1 MDALKDDINKALQS
15 LLNDHIKSDA
25 GPLQKGGEQNC
36 VSIYYVPVTE
46 NGYRSNLYVV
56 EIEVIRDWGF
66 CRDHIYYSKSWTPKR
81 GGDKDFAGKKALN
94 DFYKVK
100 DEFYEVAIRTNGASC
115 CVKQVDVDR
124 DVKKPLEVKYKE
136 WRQTTKKDAR
146 EIPDELGLEE
156 ADVRRL
162 SIAVRKRL
170 CELNRKEY
178 GYVLLAN
185 KVPAKYRGTA
195 HLSFLQNIPCVAV
208 FDLFDPS
215 SKQNGLHFACNEMTD
230 APRANIRTLDDFK
243 DVIPD
248 KDSFVSIRGTTW
260 ILSNA
265 DMQNEG
271 WIKCSKDSMWR
282 ALSAYKQCF
291 NPGRLLFIFLI
302 FSETAVEEMADIVE
316 CSFSILGN
324 TAGSCATILSEDKSA
339 AEAIINASKPSLRK
353 ELTGCSITGITWS
366 LLKEIVRE
374 MVEPSKFE
382 ERGATTDLP
391 YYNGYLREVP
401 IKTVL
406 SMDDLEVY
414 CPNPR
419 LPTSAEAIAK
429 ERDAFYKGAQASQ
442 MNLYYKHSIPRSL
455 EGKVNTKLEKA
466 LNSLSKESID
476 ANYYVKT
483 VTVSY
488 EPGAGATTLCRR
500 IIWSK
505 RNEYRCALVKAI
517 TQSTDFQI
525 DKLQNIG
532 YDEMNKTYSLPVLV
546 LVDNFPEGDVR
557 LLTEHIMKRQTKCV
571 LLTTLPI
578 SKSVSDS
585 KFEITLGKL
594 DETETN
600 LVKGILITIT
610 NDSGRR
616 LEAEKVLE
624 RERRF
629 IWFGLELFGRE
640 YLKIKERLQKHIHS
654 ILTTLRNDSREEPQT
669 LLDMCCFLNKYS
681 DGSII
686 LPNSLVLDFLYE
698 RNSLEQP
705 RLQEVHDVFGGI
717 LLEEQ
722 NETHGYYGWR
732 PAHSLVSEVVTS
744 RITSVD
750 TARRSLEIIR
760 KATAYVVKPL
770 RHQVFR
776 MFLERKRLSDP
787 VLMEEQAVDD
797 RAVGFDIENEV
808 FGFYGKRTKY
818 SRVIVDILGEENNV
832 EGALSVLLEICEQAT
847 QTEDKSY
854 AWQQLARFIGY
865 EMRANDM
872 NKQTDLLERLHK
884 AMMKELR
891 IEFRMPE
898 RGIDAAHTAIDI
910 AISNQP
916 TFTNHYTTKGVL
928 YLTQLTDLKA
938 PQSRSVPEGIE
949 ICRKAFSVY
958 GKALEASRKPN
969 HFAMIG
975 KIQAIISLLEIVKDL
990 PCFQPDGMFMAYLRK
1005 EKIPLEMQDVLSNED
1020 QDYVQNLSQTT
1031 HDILNEL
1038 FGSIKLTQSTTYDE
1052 NEIKSLNNAKIRASK
1067 LRRKFYEIT
1076 KFDKMELGNEE
1087 YSMSLSSTTSQDL
1100 QQKVQDILFI
1110 NDETTYSTWSH
1121 LSNSDVERIYQM
1133 LKFLC
1138 SRGLGSHNDMLIC
1151 SKACLHLKDKPSVQ
1165 DLDDLVSLWVKK
1177 FPNSEWAHLFYYM
1190 IHFPVP
1196 NGSLAPCTTSAKES
1210 IKKCS
1215 KIVQEKAGSG
1225 FRRSGAEYFL
1235 GKGRGLDAIISGH
1248 EFQGLKTKWKTKTE
1262 FWRGREPTE
1271 RLERVKGQKDLGSKG
1286 IISYQGIQLHFDN
1299 TLYPNESKDDLW
1311 FYVGFTFAGP
1321 YAYDPVDNDTY
1332 MSLTNGNHATQRK
1345 ERSSKYSTP
1354 PRGLQERASAREHE
1368 VDRTTRNTNR
1378 SSEFLQKTPL
1388 YARDLDK
1395 DEKNDWFVVGGRFG
1409 PLCESAEKPSKEE
1422 NKLTRFPHR
1431 PENRTSRDRFEAKRS
1446 EPNLGNV
1453 KTIVGTR
1460 GTEKKH
1466 FNLTSTAPDGKV
1478 HHGAYVCGAN
1488 KSTECIKHTSWKDD
1502 SFTDRCNFAHSW
1514 KGDTL
1519 QFVCTKCTESK
1530 LSFCKEKVKHQE
1542 FIWNLGPYYNRYGEF
1557 WKRTSPRPIGNTAS
1571 FDSGGSASSSERTPP
1586 PVREKPMS
1594 CGSLDWSEQFRDSG
1608 RIDWFDD

>member
-1 MDALKDDINKALQS
+1 M
-15 LLNDHIKSDA
+15 
-25 GPLQKGGEQNC
+25 
-36 VSIYYVPVTE
+36 
-46 NGYRSNLYVV
+46 
-56 EIEVIRDWGF
+56 
-66 CRDHIYYSKSWTPKR
+66 
-81 GGDKDFAGKKALN
+81 
-94 DFYKVK
+94 
-100 DEFYEVAIRTNGASC
+100 VA
-115 CVKQVDVDR
+115 
-124 DVKKPLEVKYKE
+124 
-136 WRQTTKKDAR
+136 
-146 EIPDELGLEE
+146 ELGLEE

-178 GYVLLAN
+178 GYVLVAN

-271 WIKCSKDSMWR
+271 WIKCSKDCMWR

-291 NPGRLLFIFLI
+291 SPGRLLFIFLI

-324 TAGSCATILSEDKSA
+324 AANNCVTILSEGKSA
-339 AEAIINASKPSLRK
+339 AEAIINASKLSLRK
-353 ELTGCSITGITWS
+353 ELAGCSISGITWS

-374 MVEPSKFE
+374 MVGPSKFE

-391 YYNGYLREVP
+391 YYNGKLKEVP

-406 SMDDLEVY
+406 SWDDLEVY

-442 MNLYYKHSIPRSL
+442 MNLYHEHSIPRSL
-455 EGKVNTKLEKA
+455 EEKVNTKLEKA

-488 EPGAGATTLCRR
+488 EPGSGATTLCRR

-525 DKLQNIG
+525 EKLHNIG
-532 YDEMNKTYSLPVLV
+532 YDEMNKIYSLPVLV
-546 LVDNFPEGDVR
+546 LVDNFPESDVR
-557 LLTEHIMKRQTKCV
+557 FLTEHITKRQTKCV

-578 SKSVSDS
+578 SKSVSNS

-594 DETETN
+594 DEKETS
-600 LVKGILITIT
+600 LVKDILITIT
-610 NDSGRR
+610 DDSGRR

-629 IWFGLELFGRE
+629 IWFGLELFGRD
-640 YLKIKERLQKHIHS
+640 YLKIKERLQNHIHS
-654 ILTTLRNDSREEPQT
+654 ILTTLRNDSRGEPQM
-669 LLDMCCFLNKYS
+669 LLDMCCFLNRYS

-686 LPNSLVLDFLYE
+686 LPNALVLDFLYE
-698 RNSLEQP
+698 RNSFEQQSI
-705 RLQEVHDVFGGI
+705 QEVHDMFGGI

-744 RITSVD
+744 RISAVD
-750 TARRSLEIIR
+750 SARLSLEIIC
-760 KATAYVVKPL
+760 KGKAYVVKFL
-770 RHQVFR
+770 SHQVFR

-787 VLMEEQAVDD
+787 VFLEEQAVDD
-797 RAVGFDIENEV
+797 RAGGFDIENEI
-808 FGFYGKRTKY
+808 FGFHGKRTRY
-818 SRVIVDILGEENNV
+818 SPVIVDILDKESNV

-847 QTEDKSY
+847 QTDDKAY
-854 AWQQLARFIGY
+854 AWQQLARFMGY
-865 EMRANDM
+865 EMRAIDM
-872 NKQTDLLERLHK
+872 NKQNDLLERLHS
-884 AMMKELR
+884 AMMKETRVEL
-891 IEFRMPE
+891 PE
-898 RGIDAAHTAIDI
+898 SGIDAAHTAVDI
-910 AISNQP
+910 AVSLQP
-916 TFTNHYTTKGVL
+916 KFTNHYTTKGVL
-928 YLTQLTDLKA
+928 YLLQLRDLKTA
-938 PQSRSVPEGIE
+938 QSRSVPKGIE
-949 ICRKAFSVY
+949 ICRKALSVY
-958 GKALEASRKPN
+958 DKALEASREPN
-969 HFAMIG
+969 HFSMNG
-975 KIQAIISLLEIVKDL
+975 KLQAIISLLEIVKDL
-990 PCFQPDGMFMAYLRK
+990 PCFQPDGIMFMAYLKK
-1005 EKIPLEMQDVLSNED
+1005 EKVPPEMQEVLSNEE
-1020 QDYVQNLSQTT
+1020 QDYVQSLSRTT
-1031 HDILNEL
+1031 LDILNEL
-1038 FGSIKLTQSTTYDE
+1038 FGNIKLKQTTTYDE
-1052 NEIKSLNNAKIRASK
+1052 NEIRSLNNAKIRASN

-1076 KFDKMELGNEE
+1076 KFDKMELANEE
-1087 YSMSLSSTTSQDL
+1087 YSMSLSSATNQDL
-1100 QQKVQDILFI
+1100 TLYQQKVQDILFI
-1110 NDETTYSTWSH
+1110 RDETPYSTWSN
-1121 LSNSDVERIYQM
+1121 LTNSDVDRIYQM

-1138 SRGLGSHNDMLIC
+1138 FRGRGSHNDMLIC

-1165 DLDDLVSLWVKK
+1165 DLDDLVSLWVKN

-1196 NGSLAPCTTSAKES
+1196 NGSLAPFTASVKES
-1210 IKKCS
+1210 IKRCS

-1225 FRRSGAEYFL
+1225 FRKSGAEYFL

-1248 EFQGLKTKWKTKTE
+1248 EFQKLQTKWKTKTE

-1271 RLERVKGQKDLGSKG
+1271 RLERVQGQKDLGSKG

-1332 MSLTNGNHATQRK
+1332 MSLTNGNHATRRK
-1345 ERSSKYSTP
+1345 VRSSKFSTP
-1354 PRGLQERASAREHE
+1354 PRGLQERALAREHE
-1368 VDRTTRNTNR
+1368 VDGTTRNTNR
-1378 SSEFLQKTPL
+1378 SSEFLQKTP
-1388 YARDLDK
+1388 RDRDK
-1395 DEKNDWFVVGGRFG
+1395 AEKNDLFVVGGRFG

-1446 EPNLGNV
+1446 EPKLGNV
-1453 KTIVGTR
+1453 RTIVGNR
-1460 GTEKKH
+1460 GTQKRH
-1466 FNLTSTAPDGKV
+1466 FNLTSTTPDGKV
-1478 HHGAYVCGAN
+1478 HHGAYVYGAK
-1488 KSTECIKHTSWKDD
+1488 KSIECRKHTSWKDD
-1502 SFTDRCNFAHSW
+1502 PFTDWCNFAHSW

-1557 WKRTSPRPIGNTAS
+1557 WKRTSPIGNTAS
-1571 FDSGGSASSSERTPP
+1571 FDSGGSASSRERTPP
-1586 PVREKPMS
+1586 PMRERAMS
-1594 CGSLDWSEQFRDSG
+1594 WGSLDWSEEFRDS
-1608 RIDWFDD
+1608 DWG